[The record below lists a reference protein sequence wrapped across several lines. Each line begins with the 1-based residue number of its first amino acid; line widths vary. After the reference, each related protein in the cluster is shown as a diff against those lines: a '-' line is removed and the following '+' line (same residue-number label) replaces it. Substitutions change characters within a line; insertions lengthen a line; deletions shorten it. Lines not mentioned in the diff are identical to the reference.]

1 MVCKYIQTN
10 DARTPLTVYSGANGI
25 LASANET
32 TIQPCEYIFPV
43 DNFDDAINL
52 ARTFTDVVLGTLQDA
67 QSAFAT
73 DGDAELVPLIGS
85 VIGECVHR

>member
-1 MVCKYIQTN
+1 M
-10 DARTPLTVYSGANGI
+10 
-25 LASANET
+25 
-32 TIQPCEYIFPV
+32 
-43 DNFDDAINL
+43 DNLDDAINL

-85 VIGECVHR
+85 VIGN